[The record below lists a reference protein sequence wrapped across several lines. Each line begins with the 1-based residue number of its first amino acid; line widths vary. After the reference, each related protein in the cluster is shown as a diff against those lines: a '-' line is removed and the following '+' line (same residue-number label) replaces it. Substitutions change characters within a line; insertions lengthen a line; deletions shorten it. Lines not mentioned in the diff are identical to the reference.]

1 MLMMKMLMMK
11 ILMMTMMMF
20 DNADGAGDSE
30 AHSQEALERFSLQ
43 IQNPN
48 SATRLSEH
56 ADLFILNK

>member
-1 MLMMKMLMMK
+1 
-11 ILMMTMMMF
+11 MF